1 MRFVHLHTH
10 TEYSLLDGSNK
21 IKDYVSRVK
30 ELGMD
35 SAAITDHGVMYGVV
49 DFYKE
54 CRKQGI
60 RPILGCE
67 IYVAPGSRFDR
78 ENVSGE
84 ERYYHLILLAENNTG
99 YSNLIRIVS
108 KGFTEGFYYRPR
120 VDREVLREYHEGL
133 ICTSACLAGEIAR
146 LLVRDLYEEAKEAA
160 LAYQEIFGEGNYFLE
175 LQDHG
180 LDGQKK
186 VNQMLLRLSHETGIP
201 LIATNDCHYTYAQ
214 DAEAHD
220 ILLCLQTGKKL
231 SDENRMRYEGG
242 QYYVKSP
249 EEMEA
254 LFPYAKEAL
263 ENTAEIADRCLVT
276 IEFGQYK
283 LPRFA
288 VPDNKSSWEYLQ
300 ELCWKGLSERYVPV
314 TEEARQRMESELAII
329 HSMGFVDYFLI
340 VWDYVRYAKSRKIAV
355 GPGRGSAAGSIV
367 SYALGIT
374 QLDPIRYSLL
384 FERFLNPERISMPDI
399 DIDFEP
405 ERRSEV
411 YDYIVRT
418 YGKEK
423 VAQIIT
429 FGTLQPRGVVRDVG
443 RVMDLPYAV
452 CDSIAKLIPQRN
464 PVNPGH
470 DMTIDTALEVSQELR
485 DMVKADPKIRMLID
499 MARKLEGLPRNVGT
513 HAAGVVI
520 CQRAVDDFVP
530 LAVTSEDNL
539 VTQFTKDTVEQ
550 LGLLK
555 MDLLGLRN
563 LTIIKEAVK
572 MISQREKMRAA
583 LCGKG
588 SGIWEKSP
596 KDEDGNLAIDRIEY
610 DDSNVFR
617 YISTGKCEGIFQLES
632 AGMKSFMKELKPG
645 SLEDVIAGIALYR
658 PGPMSFIPAYIRG
671 KENASSIRYDTP
683 LLEPILK
690 TTYGCIVYQ
699 EQVMQIVRD
708 LGGYSYG
715 RSDLVRRAM
724 SKKKADVMAKERKNF
739 VRGNPEEHVP
749 GCVSRG
755 IDEET
760 ANRIF
765 DSMMSFAEYAFNKAH
780 STTYAVIAYQT
791 AWLKYYYPVE
801 FMAALMTSVADSPGK
816 AAEYIMSSR
825 SMGIEILP
833 PDINEGEEGFSVTG
847 GLGADEDKA
856 RIRYALGAIKGV
868 GHPVISAIIENRE
881 AEGRFTDLN
890 CFARRLSTVVN
901 KKAAENFIKAGA
913 FDSLNANRRQMMMMV
928 EQIWESAARERKS
941 QITGQISL
949 FDYFGSV
956 ENAPDLGIKMPDVE
970 EFDKEQLLAF
980 EKEVLG
986 VYASGHPL
994 EKYEALWRKNIT
1006 ALTSDFMI
1014 NDETGQADRLIDQS
1028 VKQIGGIVENV
1039 TTKYT
1044 KSGNT
1049 MAFLQVED
1057 LVGSVEVLVFP
1068 RVYERYRACCAKDE
1082 RIFVSGKVSLEDNKN
1097 AKLLA
1102 DRICRFQDV
1111 PQDLWLRFSSMDAY
1125 LESEQ
1130 EVFRILTKG
1139 QEAASKPEEPKS
1151 PEPIPSGE
1159 SRQAEAAAGKIM
1171 IYVEKPRSA
1180 KELRFQRKMFLPAA
1194 MITALEKAF
1203 GKENIS
1209 LVPGRA
1215 PL

>member
-1 MRFVHLHTH
+1 
-10 TEYSLLDGSNK
+10 
-21 IKDYVSRVK
+21 
-30 ELGMD
+30 
-35 SAAITDHGVMYGVV
+35 
-49 DFYKE
+49 
-54 CRKQGI
+54 
-60 RPILGCE
+60 
-67 IYVAPGSRFDR
+67 
-78 ENVSGE
+78 
-84 ERYYHLILLAENNTG
+84 
-99 YSNLIRIVS
+99 
-108 KGFTEGFYYRPR
+108 
-120 VDREVLREYHEGL
+120 
-133 ICTSACLAGEIAR
+133 
-146 LLVRDLYEEAKEAA
+146 
-160 LAYQEIFGEGNYFLE
+160 
-175 LQDHG
+175 
-180 LDGQKK
+180 
-186 VNQMLLRLSHETGIP
+186 
-201 LIATNDCHYTYAQ
+201 
-214 DAEAHD
+214 
-220 ILLCLQTGKKL
+220 
-231 SDENRMRYEGG
+231 
-242 QYYVKSP
+242 
-249 EEMEA
+249 
-254 LFPYAKEAL
+254 
-263 ENTAEIADRCLVT
+263 
-276 IEFGQYK
+276 
-283 LPRFA
+283 
-288 VPDNKSSWEYLQ
+288 
-300 ELCWKGLSERYVPV
+300 
-314 TEEARQRMESELAII
+314 
-329 HSMGFVDYFLI
+329 
-340 VWDYVRYAKSRKIAV
+340 
-355 GPGRGSAAGSIV
+355 
-367 SYALGIT
+367 
-374 QLDPIRYSLL
+374 
-384 FERFLNPERISMPDI
+384 MPDI

-520 CQRAVDDFVP
+520 CQRAVDEYVP
-530 LAVTSEDNL
+530 LAVTSENNL

-572 MISQREKMRAA
+572 MISQREKTRSA
-583 LCGKG
+583 LCGRG
-588 SGIWEKSP
+588 SEIWEKSP
-596 KDEDGNLAIDRIEY
+596 KDEDGNLDIDRIEY
-610 DDSNVFR
+610 DDSQVFR

-739 VRGNPEEHVP
+739 VSGNPEEHVP
-749 GCVSRG
+749 GCASKG

-816 AAEYIMSSR
+816 VAEYIMSSR

-847 GLGADEDKA
+847 ALGETKEQGGGTPLPNGRTRRAETDAGKPEGAESGSDTDRA

-890 CFARRLSTVVN
+890 NFARRLSTVVN

-913 FDSLNANRRQMMMMV
+913 FDSLNANRRQMILMV
-928 EQIWESAARERKS
+928 EQVWESAAREREIPDHRTDLCSTTSGRRKRRP
-941 QITGQISL
+941 IS
-949 FDYFGSV
+949 
-956 ENAPDLGIKMPDVE
+956 A
-970 EFDKEQLLAF
+970 
-980 EKEVLG
+980 
-986 VYASGHPL
+986 
-994 EKYEALWRKNIT
+994 
-1006 ALTSDFMI
+1006 
-1014 NDETGQADRLIDQS
+1014 
-1028 VKQIGGIVENV
+1028 
-1039 TTKYT
+1039 
-1044 KSGNT
+1044 
-1049 MAFLQVED
+1049 
-1057 LVGSVEVLVFP
+1057 
-1068 RVYERYRACCAKDE
+1068 
-1082 RIFVSGKVSLEDNKN
+1082 
-1097 AKLLA
+1097 
-1102 DRICRFQDV
+1102 
-1111 PQDLWLRFSSMDAY
+1111 
-1125 LESEQ
+1125 
-1130 EVFRILTKG
+1130 
-1139 QEAASKPEEPKS
+1139 
-1151 PEPIPSGE
+1151 
-1159 SRQAEAAAGKIM
+1159 
-1171 IYVEKPRSA
+1171 
-1180 KELRFQRKMFLPAA
+1180 
-1194 MITALEKAF
+1194 
-1203 GKENIS
+1203 
-1209 LVPGRA
+1209 
-1215 PL
+1215 